1 MVLRSERFD
10 DVYFSAEDGLAETR
24 HVFLEGN
31 DLPGAWAVTERFVIA
46 ETGFGTGLNFLAAWK
61 LFEETAEPGQE
72 LHFMSVERFPLTP
85 EDVRS
90 ALSRWAEIGPYVDAL
105 VRAYRD
111 AGGGD
116 VRAKLTDRI
125 SLEVQIGDA
134 NEVLRTWDTPVDAWF
149 LDGFKPASNP
159 DMWTETVFAAVHRL
173 TRPGGTFATFTAAG
187 FVRRGLRDAGF
198 EVAKVPGFGTKR
210 DMLRGVKP

>member
-24 HVFLEGN
+24 HVFLAGN
-31 DLPGAWAVTERFVIA
+31 DLPGAWVGKECFVIA

-61 LFEETAEPGQE
+61 LFEETAERGQE
-72 LHFMSVERFPLTP
+72 LHFMSVEKFPLTL

-90 ALSRWAEIGPYVDAL
+90 ALSHWAEIEPYADAL
-105 VRAYRD
+105 MRAYRD

-116 VRAKLTDRI
+116 VRAKITDTV

-134 NEVLRTWDTPVDAWF
+134 NEVLPAWERPVDAWF

-159 DMWTETVFAAVHRL
+159 DMWTGTVFAAVHRL
-173 TRPGGTFATFTAAG
+173 TGTGGTFATFTAAG